1 MKRDQLE
8 KRFLSLAEKAAKTGK
23 IPRKKISELMDY
35 IFVYKKVCTQCERIL
50 PGNKKY
56 FSANKTT
63 RDGFQSYCRDCGCL
77 QRKKYKYDR
86 KPASDGLDYYES
98 PIGLD
103 YAEDHASL
111 DYREPRSY
119 ET

>member
-1 MKRDQLE
+1 LV
-8 KRFLSLAEKAAKTGK
+8 EKAINTGK
-23 IPRKKISELMDY
+23 VPRKKIDELIDY
-35 IFVYKKVCTQCERIL
+35 IFIYKKVCSQCERLL

-56 FSANKTT
+56 FSANKRS

-77 QRKKYKYDR
+77 SMRAREKN
-86 KPASDGLDYYES
+86 KPKVLVNDGLDYIES

-103 YAEDHASL
+103 YVEDHASL

-119 ET
+119 ES